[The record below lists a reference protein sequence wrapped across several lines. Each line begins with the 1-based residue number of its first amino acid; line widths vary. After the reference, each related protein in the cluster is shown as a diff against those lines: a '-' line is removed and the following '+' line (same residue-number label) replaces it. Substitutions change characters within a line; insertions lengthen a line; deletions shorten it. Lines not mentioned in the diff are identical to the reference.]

1 MERMLEMK
9 QDNRGLTLIE
19 LIVAMTMAVIVM
31 GTAGMFIN
39 TALKSFQ
46 KASDTIDLQ
55 MESQVMMEQISTW
68 IMEGNRVITYE
79 DSSYGTVL
87 VIYKIPRIKDT
98 ANLPDAYKNKV
109 STETTKTVLW
119 CDGKKLYMKEVGRIV
134 DADHDST
141 NITSADTN
149 KKNCVGEYVSVF
161 QPTIDASN
169 AAKITMEITLTD
181 GEEKYELKNTI
192 KIRNELM

>member
-1 MERMLEMK
+1 ME

-31 GTAGMFIN
+31 GAAGVFIGS
-39 TALKSFQ
+39 AMRSFQ

-55 MESQVMMEQISTW
+55 MESQVMMEQVSTW
-68 IMEGNRVITYE
+68 IMEGNRVQTYE

-87 VIYKIPRIKDT
+87 VIYRIPRIRDKT
-98 ANLPDAYKNKV
+98 NLPDIYRDKV
-109 STETTKTVLW
+109 STESEKTVLW
-119 CDGKKLYMKEVGRIV
+119 CDGSKLYMKEEGGIV

-141 NITSADTN
+141 DLEESDTN
-149 KKNCVGEYVSVF
+149 MKNCVGEYVSGF
-161 QPTIDASN
+161 RPSIDASN
-169 AAKITMEITLTD
+169 HAKVTVEITLTA
-181 GEEKYELKNTI
+181 GQERYELKNTI